1 MHSCFQIEQWW
12 IYNSRRSDH
21 FFCFYRPQRSWG
33 KVIFP
38 EAYVK
43 NSVHG
48 GGGGVSQHALQVSSP
63 TPRGEVEG
71 SGLGALQAH
80 TQGEVEGSGLGS
92 LQAHF
97 PGEGLQVQTLGD
109 LQAHTWGVSRPTPG
123 GGLQAHTWGVS
134 QHVLR
139 QTPHSR
145 QLLVRAV
152 RILLECILVL
162 KCWSKI
168 GLALPSGVSWIS
180 PCSRI
185 MEWIS
190 ETFGVTLHCQLVN

>member
-1 MHSCFQIEQWW
+1 M
-12 IYNSRRSDH
+12 
-21 FFCFYRPQRSWG
+21 
-33 KVIFP
+33 
-38 EAYVK
+38 
-43 NSVHG
+43 
-48 GGGGVSQHALQVSSP
+48 VSQHVLQVSSP

-71 SGLGALQAH
+71 SGLEALQAH

-97 PGEGLQVQTLGD
+97 PGEGLQVHTLGD

-123 GGLQAHTWGVS
+123 GGSPGTHLGVS
-134 QHVLR
+134 QHALR

-162 KCWSKI
+162 KC
-168 GLALPSGVSWIS
+168 
-180 PCSRI
+180 
-185 MEWIS
+185 
-190 ETFGVTLHCQLVN
+190 